1 MGSPAAD
8 FVAFDLETTGLSPK
22 SDRVIEIGAVRLGPD
37 LRPVDRLE
45 LLVDPAMPIPLAV
58 QRLTGISDR
67 DVEGAASP
75 QEAIAQFADFCDG
88 ARLVAHG
95 GIFDMAFCV
104 ALLPQAFNNRPVFD
118 TLDLARIL
126 LPVAPSH
133 SLPLLSAQL
142 EIDHDRPH
150 RALSDAE
157 TTAQLFRALVD
168 AAERLPASLVGVM
181 RQVAAEAQG
190 PLHDFFAEVVQ
201 PGASVPAD
209 ASVPAEHSAET
220 PLGRRVVPSVSASAP
235 DSHAMAAVPTNGQAA
250 QTAVLDDAVATLLGP
265 DGPLSTDLPG
275 YEYRDAQVQMSRAV
289 AQCLDRAGR
298 LMVEAGTGVG
308 KSLAY
313 LLPLALHAQRTGK
326 RAVVATHTVTLQ
338 EQLAHKDAAAL
349 RTLLPQPPE
358 TALLKGRQHYIS
370 LRRWERFLATPS
382 RGPHGAVD
390 LDVVR
395 FKLKLLCWLSQTATG
410 DRSELR
416 LAGPDEQL
424 WQRVQSQA
432 EDCLGAACAN
442 WRDGRCFMVAARRG
456 AASADLV
463 ITNHA
468 LLLADAETDGQVLG
482 GYSALVVDEAHHLE
496 ESATNQLGATLRAA
510 DVLST
515 LDRLGAPHPGE
526 SQLDEALA
534 QAREATQR
542 LFGDV
547 KGFLIEQFGS
557 DGAANGTLGLR
568 DEIRELPGYQ
578 STLVRSGWHALRTWR
593 SAAAALVDARGSRP
607 FQDALFPQPDRL
619 DDELALA
626 AQALLD
632 AAAIVERVLIA
643 SRTEHVAWLELRAEQ
658 SELHE
663 APVDVSEQLRRSVF
677 DRVESAVLTS
687 ATLSVGGSF
696 DYVRS
701 RTGIGSVAHE
711 LTLDSPFDFLR
722 QALTVLPAGMPP
734 YDEEGYD
741 QALTDLCAEIAV
753 KLRGRTLVLFTG
765 YSPLKRVHGLLQA
778 RMANVGI
785 AVLGQGLDGTRRQVL
800 ASFVANPHT
809 VLLGTNTFWEGIDIQ
824 GDALSCV
831 VIAKLPFP
839 VPTDPLVQARAQ
851 RVGDPFSQLALPE
864 AVLRLKQGFGRLI
877 RHSADRGAVV
887 LCDSRLSTREY
898 GRAFLQAL
906 PQAAVARVAV
916 GEVGRTVEDFVQRGI
931 APPPPPELMPTLAAA
946 HVWEDEPA

>member
-22 SDRVIEIGAVRLGPD
+22 SDRVIEIGAVRLDPD
-37 LRPVDRLE
+37 LRVADRFE
-45 LLVDPAMPIPLAV
+45 LLVDPAMPIPLSV
-58 QRLTGISDR
+58 QRLTGLGDR
-67 DVEGAASP
+67 DVRGAATP
-75 QEAIAQFADFCDG
+75 QEAMAQFAEFCAG

-104 ALLPQAFNNRPVFD
+104 ALLPQAFANRAVFD

-142 EIDHDRPH
+142 DIDHDRPH

-168 AAERLPASLVGVM
+168 AAEQLPEPLLVRM
-181 RQVAAEAQG
+181 REVAAEAQG
-190 PLHDFFAEVVQ
+190 PLHDFFAEVVGQ
-201 PGASVPAD
+201 GS
-209 ASVPAEHSAET
+209 T
-220 PLGRRVVPSVSASAP
+220 GRATGWVEPVAAASAR
-235 DSHAMAAVPTNGQAA
+235 DGNGAAAGGANGGV
-250 QTAVLDDAVATLLGP
+250 TALDALSLDDAVAALLGP
-265 DGPLSTDLPG
+265 EGPLAGSLPG
-275 YEYRDAQVQMSRAV
+275 YEYRAAQVQMSRAV
-289 AQCLDRAGR
+289 AQSLDRGTR

-313 LLPLALHAQRTGK
+313 LLPLALHTRRTGR
-326 RAVVATHTVTLQ
+326 RAVVATHTITLQ
-338 EQLAHKDAAAL
+338 EQLATKDAAAL
-349 RTLLPQPPE
+349 RGLLAEPPS
-358 TALLKGRQHYIS
+358 TAMLKGRQHYIS

-395 FKLKLLCWLSQTATG
+395 FKLKLLCWLAQTATG

-442 WRDGRCFMVAARRG
+442 WRDGRCFMVAARR
-456 AASADLV
+456 AAAEADLV

-496 ESATNQLGATLRAA
+496 ESATAQLGASLRAA
-510 DVLST
+510 DVLAT
-515 LDRLGAPHPGE
+515 LDRLGDPGAGG
-526 SQLDEALA
+526 SQLAEALA

-542 LFGDV
+542 IFGDV

-568 DEIRELPGYQ
+568 DEVRELPAYQ
-578 STLVRSGWHALRTWR
+578 STVVRAAWHALRTYS
-593 SAAAALVDARGSRP
+593 SAAQALVDARGSRP
-607 FQDALFPQPDRL
+607 FQDALFPQPDRQ

-626 AQALLD
+626 ATALLD
-632 AAAIVERVLIA
+632 AAAVVERVVVA
-643 SRTEHVAWLELRAEQ
+643 PRAEHVAWLELRAEQ
-658 SELHE
+658 AELHE

-677 DRVESAVLTS
+677 DRVESTVLTS
-687 ATLSVGGSF
+687 ATLAVGGSF

-701 RTGIGSVAHE
+701 RTGIGSAAHE
-711 LTLDSPFDFLR
+711 LALESPFEFLR

-734 YDEEGYD
+734 YDEEGYE
-741 QALTDLCAEIAV
+741 QALADIVAEIAV

-765 YSPLKRVHGLLQA
+765 YSPLKRVHGLLLN

-800 ASFVANPHT
+800 ASFLANPHT
-809 VLLGTNTFWEGIDIQ
+809 VLLGTSTFWEGIDIQ

-839 VPTDPLVQARAQ
+839 VPTYPLVQARAQ
-851 RVGDPFSQLALPE
+851 RVDDAFAQLALPE

-877 RHSADRGAVV
+877 RHSQDRGAVV
-887 LCDSRLSTREY
+887 ICDSRLATREY

-906 PQAAVARVAV
+906 PQAAVARVAA
-916 GEVGRTVEDFVQRGI
+916 GEVGRTVEDFIHRGI
-931 APPPPPELMPTLAAA
+931 APPPPPELMPTMAAA
-946 HVWEDEPA
+946 HAWEDEPA

>member
-1 MGSPAAD
+1 M
-8 FVAFDLETTGLSPK
+8 
-22 SDRVIEIGAVRLGPD
+22 
-37 LRPVDRLE
+37 
-45 LLVDPAMPIPLAV
+45 
-58 QRLTGISDR
+58 
-67 DVEGAASP
+67 
-75 QEAIAQFADFCDG
+75 AQFADFCEG

-104 ALLPQAFNNRPVFD
+104 ALLPQAFANRPFFD

-133 SLPLLSAQL
+133 SLSLLSAQL
-142 EIDHDRPH
+142 DIEHERPH

-168 AAERLPASLVGVM
+168 AAERLPEPLLVRM

-190 PLHDFFAEVVQ
+190 TLHEFFSMVTPHPGMAEAGA
-201 PGASVPAD
+201 PGKP
-209 ASVPAEHSAET
+209 
-220 PLGRRVVPSVSASAP
+220 
-235 DSHAMAAVPTNGQAA
+235 AAVNAPAPNGTPVAPPPTERHTPAA
-250 QTAVLDDAVATLLGP
+250 LDDAVAHLLGP
-265 DGPLSTDLPG
+265 DGPLATSLPA
-275 YEYRDAQVQMSRAV
+275 YEYRPAQVEMARAV
-289 AQCLDRAGR
+289 AQAVDRGSR

-313 LLPLALHAQRTGK
+313 LLPLALQAQRSRK
-326 RAVVATHTVTLQ
+326 RAVVATHTITLQ
-338 EQLAHKDAAAL
+338 EQLAHKDVAAL
-349 RTLLPQPPE
+349 GSLLPQPPE
-358 TALLKGRQHYIS
+358 TAMLKGRQHYIS

-395 FKLKLLCWLSQTATG
+395 FKLKLLCWLAQTATG

-442 WRDGRCFMVAARRG
+442 WRDGRCFMVAARR
-456 AASADLV
+456 AAAQADLV

-482 GYSALVVDEAHHLE
+482 GYANLVVDEAHHLE

-510 DVLST
+510 DVLAT
-515 LDRLGAPHPGE
+515 LDRLGSPHPGE
-526 SQLDEALA
+526 SALEEALA

-542 LFGDV
+542 IFGDV

-568 DEIRELPGYQ
+568 DEVRELPAFQ
-578 STLVRSGWHALRTWR
+578 STLVRSAWHALRTWR
-593 SAAAALVDARGSRP
+593 GAAVALVDARGTRP

-632 AAAIVERVLIA
+632 AAGVVERVLIA
-643 SRTEHVAWLELRAEQ
+643 PQPDRVAWLELRAEQ

-663 APVDVSEQLRRSVF
+663 APIDVSEQLRRSVF
-677 DRVESAVLTS
+677 DRVEAAVLTS

-701 RTGIGSVAHE
+701 RTGIGSAAHE
-711 LTLDSPFDFLR
+711 VALESPFDFLR
-722 QALTVLPAGMPP
+722 QALTVLPGGMPP

-741 QALTDLCAEIAV
+741 QALADLCAEIAV

-765 YSPLKRVHGLLQA
+765 YSPLKRVHGLLQN

-800 ASFVANPHT
+800 ASFLANPHT

-851 RVGDPFSQLALPE
+851 RVGDAFSQLALPE

-877 RHSADRGAVV
+877 RHSDDRGAVV
-887 LCDSRLSTREY
+887 LCDSRLGSREY

-906 PQAAVARVAV
+906 PQAAVARVPL
-916 GEVGRTVEDFVQRGI
+916 GEVGRTVEDFVHRGV
-931 APPPPPELMPTLAAA
+931 APPPPPELMPSMAAA
-946 HVWEDEPA
+946 HAWEDEPA

>member
-1 MGSPAAD
+1 MGSPAAG

-37 LRPVDRLE
+37 LRMLDRLQI
-45 LLVDPAMPIPLAV
+45 LVDPGMPIPLAV
-58 QRLTGISDR
+58 QRLTGLGDR

-75 QEAIAQFADFCDG
+75 QEAMAEFADFCEG

-104 ALLPQAFNNRPVFD
+104 ALLPQAFQNRAVFD

-133 SLPLLSAQL
+133 SLPLLSVQL
-142 EIDHDRPH
+142 DIEHDRPH

-157 TTAQLFRALVD
+157 TTAQLFRALLD
-168 AAERLPASLVGVM
+168 AAERLPAPLLTQM

-190 PLHDFFAEVVQ
+190 PLHDFFAKVVTASLPPPPAAAPLPAALAA
-201 PGASVPAD
+201 PGANGHVPAAGLPLD
-209 ASVPAEHSAET
+209 ESV
-220 PLGRRVVPSVSASAP
+220 
-235 DSHAMAAVPTNGQAA
+235 AA
-250 QTAVLDDAVATLLGP
+250 LLGP
-265 DGPLSTDLPG
+265 DGPLAATLPG
-275 YEYRDAQVQMSRAV
+275 YEYREAQVEMARAV
-289 AQCLDRAGR
+289 AQSLDRGGR

-338 EQLAHKDAAAL
+338 EQLAHKDAQAL
-349 RTLLPQPPE
+349 GGLLSSPPE
-358 TALLKGRQHYIS
+358 TAMLKGRQHYIS

-395 FKLKLLCWLSQTATG
+395 FKLKLLCWLDQTAAG

-432 EDCLGAACAN
+432 EDCLGSACAN
-442 WRDGRCFMVAARRG
+442 WRDARCFMVAARR
-456 AASADLV
+456 AAARADLV

-482 GYSALVVDEAHHLE
+482 RYANLVVDEAHHLE

-510 DVLST
+510 DVLAT

-526 SQLDEALA
+526 SALDEALA

-542 LFGDV
+542 IFGDV
-547 KGFLIEQFGS
+547 KGFLIDRFGS

-568 DEIRELPGYQ
+568 DEVREQPAYQ
-578 STLVRSGWHALRTWR
+578 STLVRSAWHALRTWR
-593 SAAAALVDARGSRP
+593 AAAAALVDARGTRP

-632 AAAIVERVLIA
+632 AAGVVERVIVA
-643 SRTEHVAWLELRAEQ
+643 PQPDRVAWLELRAEQ

-677 DRVESAVLTS
+677 DRVDAAVLTS

-701 RTGIGSVAHE
+701 RTGIGSAAHE
-711 LTLDSPFDFLR
+711 LALESPFEFLR

-734 YDEEGYD
+734 YDEEGYE
-741 QALTDLCAEIAV
+741 QALADLCAEIAV

-765 YSPLKRVHGLLQA
+765 YSPLKRVHGLLQS

-800 ASFVANPHT
+800 ASFLANPHT

-877 RHSADRGAVV
+877 RHSRDRGAVV
-887 LCDSRLSTREY
+887 LCDSRLASREY

-906 PQAAVARVAV
+906 PQAAVARVPV
-916 GEVGRTVEDFVQRGI
+916 GEVGRTVEDFVHRGV
-931 APPPPPELMPTLAAA
+931 APPPPQELMPTMAAA
-946 HVWEDEPA
+946 SAWEDEPA